1 MLMKHFTE
9 AELRIENA
17 PAQIK
22 KNMYA
27 LVENVLD
34 PLRGNLGKPIIITS
48 GYRNPEYNKRVG
60 GAENSQHIKGQA
72 VDFITSVNYL
82 EEVFKLLIKHFE
94 FDQVILEKSD
104 NGSRWIHVSYSL
116 EKNRRECLIAK
127 KINKKWKYTK
137 YNEV

>member
-17 PAQIK
+17 PAEIK

-48 GYRNPEYNKRVG
+48 GYRNPEYNKNVG
-60 GAENSQHIKGQA
+60 GTKNSQHIKGQA
-72 VDFITSVNYL
+72 VDFITSVNL
-82 EEVFKLLIKHFE
+82 EEVFKLIIKHFE
-94 FDQVILEKSD
+94 FDQVIFEKSD

-116 EKNRRECLIAK
+116 EKNRRECLIAN
-127 KINKKWKYTK
+127 KINGKWKYTK
-137 YNEV
+137 Y